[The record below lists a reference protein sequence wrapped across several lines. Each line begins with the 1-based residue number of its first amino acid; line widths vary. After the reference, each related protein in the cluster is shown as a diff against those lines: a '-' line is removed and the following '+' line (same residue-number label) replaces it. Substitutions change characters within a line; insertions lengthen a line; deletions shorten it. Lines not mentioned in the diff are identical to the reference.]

1 MNRPDD
7 STELDHRIVDRYRD
21 LNEEDEAILDNLKA
35 VVKGI
40 AMIFGKHCE
49 VVLHSLKDLEH
60 SVIAIENGSVT
71 GRKLGSPMT
80 DLGLSVLEK
89 FDEAGSD
96 TIGNYYSKTKNGD
109 HLKSITI
116 VIRNLKRKPIGFLCI
131 NINLSAPI
139 DSFMKEL
146 LESKGSFLRKGV
158 IEHYPL
164 TANELLERTYTE
176 VLRIVN
182 TYKKLNPNERLKRIV
197 KELYIRGIFNI
208 KNGVDYVAEYSG
220 VSRYTVYNYI
230 RDIKTELELS
240 H

>member
-1 MNRPDD
+1 MDRPDD
-7 STELDHRIVDRYRD
+7 STEFDHSKMYHYGD

-40 AMIFGKHCE
+40 AMIFGRYCE

-60 SVIAIENGSVT
+60 SVIAIENGWVT

-80 DLGLSVLEK
+80 DLGLSVLDK

-96 TIGNYYSKTKNGD
+96 IIGNYYSKTKNGE

-131 NINLSAPI
+131 NINLSAPLG
-139 DSFMKEL
+139 SFMKEL
-146 LESKGSFLRKGV
+146 LESKGSFFKKGV

-164 TANELLERTYTE
+164 TANELLERSYSE

-182 TYKKLNPNERLKRIV
+182 TYKKLNPNERLKRII

-208 KNGVDYVAEYSG
+208 KNGIDYAAEHSG

-230 RDIKTELELS
+230 RDIKSEIEST